1 MRTRG
6 FSSQLNDDSSARD
19 VENAPD
25 PMRRELIDF
34 IYNLSEHYHEEI
46 SPEYVYQV
54 ICNSLGF
61 EALSFVPGGYRPA
74 SAKNLIKVDWS
85 RTYDLIDRLWPDF
98 ERQGLGKKYIEGVNK
113 ILAGYC
119 TAWEL
124 DDEGRVY
131 RIVPEAAV
139 SLVKTTFAELKRA
152 NLTSALELFDDGR
165 DAYDDRP
172 ARDRDACANMFAAME
187 AVAKEKFQMPQA
199 TFGDVVT
206 KMFKTNA
213 VNHQITGVFQA
224 LNDLRNKQFGH
235 GMTAP
240 FRLSK
245 QEVDFTYLSCVGGIL
260 HFARLT

>member
-1 MRTRG
+1 
-6 FSSQLNDDSSARD
+6 
-19 VENAPD
+19 
-25 PMRRELIDF
+25 
-34 IYNLSEHYHEEI
+34 
-46 SPEYVYQV
+46 
-54 ICNSLGF
+54 
-61 EALSFVPGGYRPA
+61 
-74 SAKNLIKVDWS
+74 
-85 RTYDLIDRLWPDF
+85 
-98 ERQGLGKKYIEGVNK
+98 
-113 ILAGYC
+113 
-119 TAWEL
+119 
-124 DDEGRVY
+124 
-131 RIVPEAAV
+131 
-139 SLVKTTFAELKRA
+139 
-152 NLTSALELFDDGR
+152 
-165 DAYDDRP
+165 
-172 ARDRDACANMFAAME
+172 MFAAME